1 MKRFLRLTVLLIVCQ
16 LHATPFETISDVKKY
31 AKSLTENIK
40 PDNNDW
46 LRPDFSS
53 FYRKR
58 IPSWWSRV
66 ASRLKG
72 GQEWTF
78 KGFEQLLTQVNQN
91 RKHELVGT
99 AFGEKLTPKKDDT
112 FYIWGDLFSAF
123 HSLVRDLEY
132 LYEQGI
138 IDEKFIIKDPSHYFV
153 FNGDVIDGSAYVLDT
168 LTLVLRLMANNPQQV
183 IYTRGY
189 TEKEERWHNYEMMRE
204 IKVRSVSYEKGSQQ
218 INKLIDTFFYSLPSG
233 LFLTQ
238 EKDDQIDVVVLS
250 SNDKISERFDQNI
263 LGKLPDSTQDRGFF
277 PFAIVRQKL
286 KKKMVFKAF
295 ITGEDR
301 SVSYHI
307 SNGLARIGAI
317 EGASR
322 WMVFS
327 SPTQRNQT
335 LYKFDFDAFAQLNI
349 ANGMDAWTIDLVN
362 RKVGTDEPF
371 KQAATYNLISGVK
384 ISKDFQAQDDKE
396 FYFGATMDLS
406 KSASPIGKKVREG
419 LLTTFQKARDNREVP
434 GVTPQLSIVDDEYTP
449 QKTRTAVENLVNKG
463 INIMIGS
470 QGSPSL
476 EAYLDLV
483 KEGKVLVLFPFTG
496 APIFRKPDLTHLI
509 HYRGSYIKEG
519 QELIRYALKNL
530 RSKKIAIFYQDD
542 SFGRGALEG
551 AIRALKAAGV
561 TSYIAVPHERNTTD
575 YKQQIDKIV
584 AFNPDTILFSSVSLA
599 IRSLIR
605 QMGVQYFAGK
615 KLLGLSVY
623 EDAFER
629 FLRDKG
635 LQFTIIRMVPDP
647 ATSKLEIAKEYRAL
661 MDKNNLSYDKLSFE
675 DFINASILFEIL
687 RKIDGPI
694 THEKII
700 KTAEGFKKYPFKGL
714 VLDFNPETRELS
726 DTLWIDTGVGPW
738 IPIKRTDIEAQ
749 EKQEEKEGW
758 QIGSI
763 LDLSGGTKGLGRGV
777 KQGIELRLEKAREE
791 GMKPLPVITIVDD
804 GYEPAR
810 TRKEVEAFIK
820 TGIRTFLSPSGSP
833 TLMSY
838 LDLVELGDVTVL
850 FPVTGSPLFRNP
862 KLRNIINLRSSYF
875 NEGEVLADYA
885 LNSMSGKKIVA
896 LYQDDAF
903 GKGLM
908 DGARSVLQRNNA
920 SFIELSYKRHQTLF
934 DRQVAEVAKFKP
946 DTILFLST
954 ATVAKDFI
962 RQYGIR
968 KMVSIHILGNSDL
981 GEAHFID
988 YARDLGLKFV
998 YVNAV
1003 PNPKTSL
1010 LPIVQQ
1016 YRQASDKIG
1025 KSYDTFALE
1034 GYIATDLLLH
1044 VTRPMGENITREKIV
1059 DALMQIKNQEYK
1071 GLMLNFN
1078 PANRTLLHSLWLD
1091 TGKPDWVMVSTIK
1104 NNKTAPPAA

>member
-1 MKRFLRLTVLLIVCQ
+1 MKKYLIIVLLCAAFN
-16 LHATPFETISDVKKY
+16 LHAGVFETLSDVEKY
-31 AKSLTENIK
+31 AKSLTENIT
-40 PDNNDW
+40 PDNKDW
-46 LRPDFSS
+46 LRPDYSS

-58 IPSWWSRV
+58 VPGWWKSLFSRV
-66 ASRLKG
+66 AG

-78 KGFEQLLTQVNQN
+78 KGFTQLVHQVKSN
-91 RKHELVGT
+91 RSHELVGKD
-99 AFGEKLTPKKDDT
+99 FGEKLTPSTRDR

-123 HSLVRDLEY
+123 HSLVRDLAY
-132 LYEQGI
+132 LHKEGI
-138 IDEKFIIKDPSHYFV
+138 IDEKFVIRDPSYYFV
-153 FNGDVIDGSAYVLDT
+153 FNGDVIDGSAYVLDA
-168 LTLVLRLMANNPQQV
+168 LTLVLRLMANNPKQV

-204 IKVRSVSYEKGSQQ
+204 LKIRSVGYEKGTHALNQH
-218 INKLIDTFFYSLPSG
+218 IDTLFSTLPVG

-238 EKDDQIDVVVLS
+238 ESKEQIDVVVMS
-250 SNDKISERFDQNI
+250 GNDRISERFDKNI
-263 LGKLPDSTQDRGFF
+263 LGKLEEVTEKRAYF
-277 PFAIVRQKL
+277 PLEVSRQKL
-286 KKKMVFKAF
+286 KKKLVFKAF

-301 SVSYHI
+301 SVSYHMT
-307 SNGLARIGAI
+307 NGLTRIGAI

-327 SPTQRNQT
+327 SPTKRNQT
-335 LYKFDFDAFAQLNI
+335 LYKFDYDAFARLNVT
-349 ANGMDAWTIDLVN
+349 NGMDAWTIELFN
-362 RKVGTDEPF
+362 RKVGTQDEF
-371 KQAATYNLISGVK
+371 QQAALYNIISGVK
-384 ISKDFQAQDDKE
+384 ISEKDVARKDKE

-406 KSASPIGKKVREG
+406 KSASPIGKRVKEG
-419 LLTTFQKARDNREVP
+419 LRATFQKARDNREVP
-434 GVTPQLSIVDDEYTP
+434 GIIPQLSIVDDEYTP
-449 QKTRTAVENLVNKG
+449 QKTRAAVEGLLDSG

-496 APIFRKPDLTHLI
+496 APIFRKPDLSHLI

-519 QELIRYALKNL
+519 QELVRYALKNL
-530 RSKKIAIFYQDD
+530 RSKRIAIFYQDD

-561 TSYIAVPHERNTTD
+561 TSYIAIPHERNTTD

-599 IRSLIR
+599 IRALIR

-647 ATSKLEIAKEYRAL
+647 ATSQLEIAKEYRAL
-661 MDKNNLSYDKLSFE
+661 MDKDNLSYDKLSFE

-687 RKIDGPI
+687 RKIEGPI

-700 KTAEGFKKYPFKGL
+700 KTAEGLKKYPFKGL
-714 VLDFNPETRELS
+714 MLDFNPETRELS

-738 IPIKRTDIEAQ
+738 IPIKRTDISEAKEV
-749 EKQEEKEGW
+749 EKKEGW

-763 LDLSGGTKGLGRGV
+763 LDLSGGTKGLGTGT
-777 KQGIELRLEKAREE
+777 KSGIELRLEQAQEE
-791 GMKPLPVITIVDD
+791 KMTNLPSITIVDD

-810 TRKEVEAFIK
+810 TRKEVENFIK
-820 TGIRTFLSPSGSP
+820 QGIRTFLCPSGSP

-850 FPVTGSPLFRNP
+850 FPITGSPMFRNP

-875 NEGEVLADYA
+875 NEGQVLAEYSLETLQA
-885 LNSMSGKKIVA
+885 KKIAV

-908 DGARSVLQRNNA
+908 DGARSILQRKNA
-920 SFIELSYKRHQTLF
+920 NFIELSYQRHQSIL
-934 DRQVAEVAKFKP
+934 DRQVKEVSEFQP

-954 ATVAKDFI
+954 AIVAQDFI
-962 RQYGIR
+962 RQYGI
-968 KMVSIHILGNSDL
+968 KKVVPMNILGDSDL
-981 GEAHFID
+981 GEAQFIN

-1003 PNPKTSL
+1003 PNPKTSQL
-1010 LPIVQQ
+1010 AIVKQ
-1016 YRQASDKIG
+1016 YREAAQKLGQAF
-1025 KSYDTFALE
+1025 DTFGLE

-1044 VTRPMGENITREKIV
+1044 VTRPMGSDITREKII
-1059 DALMQIKNQEYK
+1059 DRLMQIKNQEYK
-1071 GLMLNFN
+1071 GLILSFN
-1078 PANRTLLHSLWLD
+1078 PDNRTLLHSLWLD
-1091 TGKPDWVMVSTIK
+1091 TGKPDWIMVSTAK
-1104 NNKTAPPAA
+1104 NNKTEPPAA